1 VVTRGAAAQGA
12 FQVLSHVASKSLE
25 EVLAAA
31 EKGQKIGWQL
41 YMHSDRYVHLMA
53 VSMADARSTIR
64 GTDASEPR
72 PNNIFARRPSW
83 ALTRYGSPLIRP
95 L

>member
-1 VVTRGAAAQGA
+1 MCELGVHKKGELVVTRGAAAQGA

-41 YMHSDRYVHLMA
+41 YMHSDR
-53 VSMADARSTIR
+53 
-64 GTDASEPR
+64 
-72 PNNIFARRPSW
+72 
-83 ALTRYGSPLIRP
+83 
-95 L
+95 